1 MEISHTNDKKYGKLD
16 EYTDLL
22 ESKTDIGIKLKGQ
35 KILTDKLSNA
45 HEALKE
51 QRLNIGKIIDI
62 KQTDRLLASG
72 SGEFYE
78 PYTILCSQKYL
89 KNLLSKV
96 EPGYMCRTYRTGGQ
110 DEEKKDSGYNF
121 MDVYTKLDAGYLGN
135 RLCCCGTMLKERIA
149 LINNRETYYANAQQY
164 IQNFIMLL
172 CSSLC
177 IDHSPYTYNDKY
189 NHFADG
195 E

>member
-1 MEISHTNDKKYGKLD
+1 MTFPTDIDGNITYNDKKYGKLD

-22 ESKTDIGIKLKGQ
+22 GSKTDIGIKLKGQ

-45 HEALKE
+45 HETLKE

-72 SGEFYE
+72 SGEFYQ

-96 EPGYMCRTYRTGGQ
+96 EPGYMCRLIEQVVRMKKKRIAVIILWTYTQNLTQ
-110 DEEKKDSGYNF
+110 DIWQQ
-121 MDVYTKLDAGYLGN
+121 
-135 RLCCCGTMLKERIA
+135 TMLLRG
-149 LINNRETYYANAQQY
+149 NAAGTD
-164 IQNFIMLL
+164 
-172 CSSLC
+172 CSL
-177 IDHSPYTYNDKY
+177 
-189 NHFADG
+189 
-195 E
+195 